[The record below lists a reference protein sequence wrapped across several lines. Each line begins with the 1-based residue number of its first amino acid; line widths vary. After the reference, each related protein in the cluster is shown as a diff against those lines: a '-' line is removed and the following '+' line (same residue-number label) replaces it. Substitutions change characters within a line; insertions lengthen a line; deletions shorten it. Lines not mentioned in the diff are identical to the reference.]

1 MRRMLTHVK
10 GSFTEEKLLHLRT
23 IYNGYYAADVYKR
36 QLLSGLL
43 SEMSLRDA
51 MQLAVD
57 FTCGSIRRTREA
69 GTDRR
74 FGVNFEAGLPR
85 FMEELGLVPVSYR
98 MAR

>member
-1 MRRMLTHVK
+1 
-10 GSFTEEKLLHLRT
+10 
-23 IYNGYYAADVYKR
+23 
-36 QLLSGLL
+36 
-43 SEMSLRDA
+43 MSLRDA

-57 FTCGSIRRTREA
+57 FTCGSIRRTREV